1 MSRVFRSSLIGESVS
16 GLVAGLRRQP
26 EEVVIEQRLKDEP
39 VPEVVIQEDNKKF
52 GREAKLVTTIFAMLV
67 AGLLVTWYFWDE
79 EYLSNN
85 EDFIYNIGLIGG
97 LMMLLQFVYALRK
110 RLGKMRSWG
119 SLRVWF
125 GIHTF
130 IGLAAPTII
139 VIHSRFD
146 IQSINGGV
154 AFFAMLLVVISGIV
168 GRYLYSQTNF
178 DLEAGRVELK
188 KLHVAVQTR
197 VMRHHPDLVSEIEA
211 QLKAFVINAFA
222 NPSGVIQAFAL
233 AFSVGMKSKH
243 LYWSLCQMR
252 QLVTSGQES
261 SIAAMEADPVF
272 DRNER
277 RVLKRYLKTLTR
289 LARYNA
295 FKQLYS
301 LWRIGHVPVIYLLLV
316 TGLAHVLAVHM
327 Y

>member
-1 MSRVFRSSLIGESVS
+1 MSRVFRNTFIGESIL
-16 GLVAGLRRQP
+16 GLIATIRRP
-26 EEVVIEQRLKDEP
+26 SDKMFVDSLVKDEP
-39 VPEVVIQEDNKKF
+39 IPETVIQNDNKKF
-52 GREAKLVTTIFAMLV
+52 GREAKVVTTIFAMLV

-97 LMMLLQFVYALRK
+97 IMMLLQFVYALRK
-110 RLGKMRSWG
+110 RIGKMRGWG
-119 SLRVWF
+119 NLRVWF

-130 IGLAAPTII
+130 IGLSAPTII

-146 IQSINGGV
+146 IESVNGGV

-178 DLEAGRVELK
+178 DMKAGRGELK
-188 KLHVAVQTR
+188 KLHVAVQSR
-197 VMRHHPDLVSEIEA
+197 VIRHHPDLVSEIEG

-222 NPSGVIQAFAL
+222 SPTGVIHAFLL
-233 AFSVGMKSKH
+233 AFNVGVKSKH
-243 LYWSLCQMR
+243 LYWKLCQMR
-252 QLVTSGQES
+252 QIQPSGQES
-261 SIAAMEADPVF
+261 VLTTTQADPVF
-272 DRNER
+272 DRNEKR
-277 RVLKRYLKTLTR
+277 ILKLYLKTLTK

-295 FKQLYS
+295 YKQLYS
-301 LWRIGHVPVIYLLLV
+301 LWRIGHVPVIYLLLI